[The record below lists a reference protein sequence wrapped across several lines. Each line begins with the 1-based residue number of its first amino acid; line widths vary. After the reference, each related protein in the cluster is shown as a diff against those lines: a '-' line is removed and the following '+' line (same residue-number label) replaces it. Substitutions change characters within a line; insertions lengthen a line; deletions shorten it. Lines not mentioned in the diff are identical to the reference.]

1 MPRLFVFLFVGIFIS
16 HPAFALLDLPERLD
30 STQYRQADKLMQQV
44 VQRYERSRKL
54 YNEQGPQAFASTLS
68 DKIPFDHQK
77 EIMQMLTKL
86 PELPTL
92 AHTEGKITF
101 NFESGKTLNFSNYEV
116 VLGKFVDGKYNKR
129 YNFNSSPK
137 ENWDSF
143 QQKSKEKLSFLQIFE
158 SINFLILPPANA
170 QEYKIDDTAVI
181 SVGSVTGVVVLGEL
195 FGVRPKSFGA
205 GGGHQ

>member
-1 MPRLFVFLFVGIFIS
+1 MLRLFAFLFVGIFLSPLS
-16 HPAFALLDLPERLD
+16 HAILDLPERLD
-30 STQYRQADKLMQQV
+30 EMQYVQADKLMQQV

-54 YNEQGPQAFASTLS
+54 YMQQGPQSFASTLS

-92 AHTEGKITF
+92 AHTKGKITF
-101 NFESGKTLNFSNYEV
+101 TFENEKVLNFSNYEV

-137 ENWDSF
+137 ENLESF
-143 QQKSKEKLSFLQIFE
+143 RQKTKEKLTFSDVFKSL
-158 SINFLILPPANA
+158 NFLFFPIAQA
-170 QEYKIDDTAVI
+170 QEYKTDDTAVI
-181 SVGSVTGVVVLGEL
+181 SVGSLTGVVVLGEL

-205 GGGHQ
+205 GGGHE